1 MFCLQQE
8 SYWFKS
14 DIIYKHNNLYMIY
27 LLETEL
33 QDNKSLY
40 ISLRYVFGI
49 GNYNSTIICKKLGFS
64 KNFKVSELTEEQ
76 KFNLVKLIETS
87 KFLINSDLKLLLI
100 NKQKKLVNIK
110 SYRGLRKLK
119 GFPVRGQRTKSNA
132 KTAKKIN
139 SKINF

>member
-1 MFCLQQE
+1 
-8 SYWFKS
+8 
-14 DIIYKHNNLYMIY
+14 MIY
-27 LLETEL
+27 VLETQL
-33 QDNKSLY
+33 KDHKPLF
-40 ISLRYVFGI
+40 ISL
-49 GNYNSTIICKKLGFS
+49 NSIYGVGKYHSLIFCKKLGIS
-64 KNFKVSELTEEQ
+64 KNFKVFELTEEQ

>member
-1 MFCLQQE
+1 
-8 SYWFKS
+8 
-14 DIIYKHNNLYMIY
+14 MIY

-49 GNYNSTIICKKLGFS
+49 GSYNSTIICKKLGFS
-64 KNFKVSELTEEQ
+64 KNFRVSELTEEQ

-139 SKINF
+139 NKINF